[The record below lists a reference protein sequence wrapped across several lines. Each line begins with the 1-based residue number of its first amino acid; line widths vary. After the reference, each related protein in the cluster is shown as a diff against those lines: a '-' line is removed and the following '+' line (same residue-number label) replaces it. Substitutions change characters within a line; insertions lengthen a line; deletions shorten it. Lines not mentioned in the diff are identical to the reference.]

1 MDHDLEAGHAARPR
15 DMDTSG
21 KTKPDRGAPGCFPTL
36 PIGSG
41 SGNGRQTHWSP
52 SDRAKLAHVTAMDC
66 YWSSYPVRRRRT
78 LFLLVVGGLLVT
90 LALVFFR
97 NPSSRAAAA
106 AARQHAAAPRRAARA
121 YYPTADLPVACQDP
135 SVDVVVAIL
144 TRLGDYREIE
154 ARQVVRET
162 WADAR
167 LLKAHGM
174 CLVFF
179 AEDAKPVLLARRRG
193 ESDIRPMLGGSGRG
207 ASPVVAMFQAIAESA
222 PENVAWVVK
231 AESHV
236 LLHPGQLRAQMM
248 LLRSSSRVIMATPHD
263 ATARSNR
270 APARDTAFLMSRDLV
285 NDIALQGADNWW
297 RSTAVDE
304 NALIGTWLADLGATW
319 VELNAHQFAVL
330 APRPHGHKH
339 DTIPASV
346 CASTA
351 TTDAARVASKARD
364 LPASIRQA
372 AGSSDLVL
380 VDQLSARAMANGWA
394 NWATCGSPCGCKSRG
409 KPGHAVG
416 GALDVGTAGQD
427 DAREGSGPA

>member
-1 MDHDLEAGHAARPR
+1 MDHDLECGHGALPKE
-15 DMDTSG
+15 MDTSG
-21 KTKPDRGAPGCFPTL
+21 KTKPDRAAPGCFPTL
-36 PIGSG
+36 PIGG
-41 SGNGRQTHWSP
+41 GTGRHAHWSP
-52 SDRAKLAHVTAMDC
+52 SDRAKIARVTAMDC

-97 NPSSRAAAA
+97 NADTRAASPTARRAA
-106 AARQHAAAPRRAARA
+106 TAPRGRAARA
-121 YYPTADLPVACQDP
+121 FYPTADLPVACQDP
-135 SVDVVVAIL
+135 NVDLVVAIP

-207 ASPVVAMFQAIAESA
+207 SSPVVAMFQAIAESA
-222 PENVAWVVK
+222 SENVDWVVK

-248 LLRSSSRVIMATPHD
+248 LLRSSSRVIMATPQG

-270 APARDTAFLMSRDLV
+270 APARDSAFLISRDLV
-285 NDIALQGADNWW
+285 DEIAAQGADNWW
-297 RSTAVDE
+297 RSTAVDD
-304 NALIGTWLADLGATW
+304 NALIGTWLADFGATW
-319 VELNAHQFAVL
+319 VEPSAHQFAVL

-339 DTIPASV
+339 DVIPASV
-346 CASTA
+346 CTSTVA
-351 TTDAARVASKARD
+351 TERAVSKARV
-364 LPASIRQA
+364 LPGSIRQA
-372 AGSSDLVL
+372 AGSSDLVF
-380 VDQLSARAMANGWA
+380 VDQLSSHAMANGWA

-409 KPGHAVG
+409 DPGQAVG
-416 GALDVGTAGQD
+416 DALGMDAGQD
-427 DAREGSGPA
+427 DAEGRRHA

>member
-1 MDHDLEAGHAARPR
+1 MDHDLEAGHAARPK

-36 PIGSG
+36 PIGG
-41 SGNGRQTHWSP
+41 GNGRHTHWSP

-78 LFLLVVGGLLVT
+78 LFLLVIGGLLVT

-97 NPSSRAAAA
+97 DPAVAP
-106 AARQHAAAPRRAARA
+106 AARRAAAAPRRAAARA

-135 SVDVVVAIL
+135 NVDVVVAIP

-236 LLHPGQLRAQMM
+236 LLHPRQLRAQMM
-248 LLRSSSRVIMATPHD
+248 LLRSSSRVIMAMPQD
-263 ATARSNR
+263 ATRSNR
-270 APARDTAFLMSRDLV
+270 VPARDSAFLISRDLV
-285 NDIALQGADNWW
+285 DELAVQGADNWW

-319 VELNAHQFAVL
+319 AKPSANQFAVL

-346 CASTA
+346 CAPATADSTRA
-351 TTDAARVASKARD
+351 ASKARV

-372 AGSSDLVL
+372 AGSSDLVF
-380 VDQLSARAMANGWA
+380 VDQLSARAMASGWA
-394 NWATCGSPCGCKSRG
+394 NWATCGSPCGCTSRG

-416 GALDVGTAGQD
+416 DALSVGAGQD
-427 DAREGSGPA
+427 EEGRGSA